1 MEGLDSNNGQI
12 QETSFIYNDAHV
24 DIDIRTDSL
33 IFKRRGEV
41 MVFNTTFNNIS
52 VISWQ
57 LVKETREGSVQY
69 FSYIMAIGEGNQRGF
84 RAIFQ
89 HLYHLIFLNNLKIIN
104 CQKKVGDRPLDKLV
118 YLDLQNCHYSIY

>member
-1 MEGLDSNNGQI
+1 MEGLDSNNEQI

-52 VISWQ
+52 AISWQ
-57 LVKETREGSVQY
+57 LVEETREGSVQY
-69 FSYIMAIGEGNQRGF
+69 FSIYII
-84 RAIFQ
+84 
-89 HLYHLIFLNNLKIIN
+89 
-104 CQKKVGDRPLDKLV
+104 
-118 YLDLQNCHYSIY
+118 